1 MHTFDIACECDSGWQ
16 GSATRRERLVMKR
29 SRPSF
34 CRRIWTITRCWVSDL
49 RHARAN
55 ARAAYSARYILED
68 MYSPRGIS
76 RLAESTGLPEGVIA
90 NALERILLS
99 TKQP

>member
-1 MHTFDIACECDSGWQ
+1 
-16 GSATRRERLVMKR
+16 MKR

-34 CRRIWTITRCWVSDL
+34 CRRVWTLVRCWASDL

-68 MYSPRGIS
+68 MNTPRGIA
-76 RLAESTGLPEGVIA
+76 RLSESTGLPEGVIA
-90 NALERILLS
+90 AALERILLS